1 MSRATFPSLATSIA
15 SPVLTASLPFPP
27 LSPEAITALQEE
39 RASGGGPLSPRPHRR
54 RSSTGPVSPALRPV
68 IIERDEDGRA
78 AEGVVMDGGEL
89 EVDGPAP
96 VEPHSGPAVDEFEAI
111 FGL

>member
-1 MSRATFPSLATSIA
+1 MLTFP
-15 SPVLTASLPFPP
+15 PP
-27 LSPEAITALQEE
+27 LSTPPSPEAITALQEE

-54 RSSTGPVSPALRPV
+54 RSSTGPISPALRPV

-78 AEGVVMDGGEL
+78 ADGGG
-89 EVDGPAP
+89 EVEVEDGPAP